1 MSSGIIETMWQID
14 PAKTAL
20 LVIDMQN
27 DFVLEGHPM
36 EVPEART
43 AIPYIQRL
51 IATSRELGIPVIY
64 SQHTLRDDFAVSPL
78 ESTYNERLLTVGM
91 RKGTF
96 GVQVIDALKPAEN
109 EIVIEKYRYDAFYAT
124 NLEPVLRSI
133 RGLNQIDTVI
143 ITGTLTEVCCES
155 TARGAYMRD
164 YKVAFVSDA
173 TGALTTPAQV
183 ATENVIRTF
192 FGRVL
197 TTAETDSELRSL

>member
-1 MSSGIIETMWQID
+1 MWTID
-14 PAKTAL
+14 PARTAL

-43 AIPYIQRL
+43 AIPYIQQL

-64 SQHTLRDDFAVSPL
+64 SQHTLRDDFAASPL
-78 ESTYNERLLTVGM
+78 ESAYNERLLTVGM

-109 EIVIEKYRYDAFYAT
+109 EIVIEKYRYDAFHAT

-173 TGALTTPAQV
+173 TGALTAHAQL
-183 ATENVIRTF
+183 ATENVIGTF

-197 TTAETDSELRSL
+197 TTAETESELQHNS

>member
-1 MSSGIIETMWQID
+1 MWKIN
-14 PAKTAL
+14 PATTAL

-109 EIVIEKYRYDAFYAT
+109 DIVIEKYRYDAFYAT

-173 TGALTTPAQV
+173 TGALTAPAQV

-197 TTAETDSELRSL
+197 TTEDTDAELRSR

>member
-1 MSSGIIETMWQID
+1 MWKID
-14 PAKTAL
+14 PARTAL

-43 AIPYIQRL
+43 AIPYIQQL

-64 SQHTLRDDFAVSPL
+64 SQHTLRDDFAASPL

-109 EIVIEKYRYDAFYAT
+109 EIVIEKYRYDAFHAT

-173 TGALTTPAQV
+173 TGALTAPAQV
-183 ATENVIRTF
+183 ATENVIGTF

-197 TTAETDSELRSL
+197 TTEETESELRHNS

>member
-1 MSSGIIETMWQID
+1 MWKID

-43 AIPYIQRL
+43 AIPYIQKL

-109 EIVIEKYRYDAFYAT
+109 DIVIEKYRYDAFYAT

-173 TGALTTPAQV
+173 TGALTAPAQV
-183 ATENVIRTF
+183 ATENVMRTF

-197 TTAETDSELRSL
+197 TAAETDSELRGSL

>member
-1 MSSGIIETMWQID
+1 MCMWKID

-43 AIPYIQRL
+43 AIPYIQQL

-78 ESTYNERLLTVGM
+78 ESAYNERLLTVGM
-91 RKGTF
+91 RKGTY

-109 EIVIEKYRYDAFYAT
+109 DVVIEKYRYDAFHAT

-173 TGALTTPAQV
+173 TGALTAPAQV
-183 ATENVIRTF
+183 ATENVISTF

-197 TTAETDSELRSL
+197 TTAEAESELRLNS

>member
-1 MSSGIIETMWQID
+1 MWEID

-43 AIPYIQRL
+43 AIPYIQQL

-64 SQHTLRDDFAVSPL
+64 SQHTLRDDFHVSPL

-96 GVQVIDALKPAEN
+96 GVQVIDALKPAED
-109 EIVIEKYRYDAFYAT
+109 EIVIEKYRYDAFYST

-173 TGALTTPAQV
+173 TGALTAPAQV

-197 TTAETDSELRSL
+197 TTAETEAELRHNE

>member
-1 MSSGIIETMWQID
+1 
-14 PAKTAL
+14 
-20 LVIDMQN
+20 
-27 DFVLEGHPM
+27 M

-43 AIPYIQRL
+43 AIPYIQKL

-78 ESTYNERLLTVGM
+78 ESTYNERLLTVGL
-91 RKGTF
+91 RNGTF

-109 EIVIEKYRYDAFYAT
+109 DIVIEKYRYDAFHAT

-143 ITGTLTEVCCES
+143 IPGTPTEVCCES

-164 YKVAFVSDA
+164 YKVAFVSGA
-173 TGALTTPAQV
+173 TGALTAPAQV
-183 ATENVIRTF
+183 ATENVMRTF

-197 TTAETDSELRSL
+197 TTTETDSKLRHSCDHTRQSNASER

>member
-1 MSSGIIETMWQID
+1 
-14 PAKTAL
+14 
-20 LVIDMQN
+20 
-27 DFVLEGHPM
+27 M

-43 AIPYIQRL
+43 AIPYIQKL

-78 ESTYNERLLTVGM
+78 EAAYNERLLTVGM
-91 RKGTF
+91 RKGSF

-173 TGALTTPAQV
+173 TGALTAPAQV

-192 FGRVL
+192 FGRVM
-197 TTAETDSELRSL
+197 TTAETEAELRGA

>member
-1 MSSGIIETMWQID
+1 MWKIN
-14 PAKTAL
+14 PATTAL

-43 AIPYIQRL
+43 AIPYIQQL

-109 EIVIEKYRYDAFYAT
+109 EIVIEKYRYDAFHAT

-173 TGALTTPAQV
+173 TGALTAPAQA
-183 ATENVIRTF
+183 ATENVIGTF
-192 FGRVL
+192 FGRVM
-197 TTAETDSELRSL
+197 TTADTETELRRK

>member
-1 MSSGIIETMWQID
+1 MWHID

-43 AIPYIQRL
+43 AIPYIHKL
-51 IATSRELGIPVIY
+51 IGTSRELGIPVIY

-91 RKGTF
+91 RKGSF

-109 EIVIEKYRYDAFYAT
+109 EIVIEKYRYDAFHAT

-173 TGALTTPAQV
+173 TGALTAPAQV

-192 FGRVL
+192 FGRVM
-197 TTAETDSELRSL
+197 TTAETEAELRGN

>member
-1 MSSGIIETMWQID
+1 MWDID

-43 AIPYIQRL
+43 AIPYIQKL

-78 ESTYNERLLTVGM
+78 ESAYNERLLAVGM
-91 RKGTF
+91 RKGSF

-109 EIVIEKYRYDAFYAT
+109 EIVIEKYRYDAFHAT

-173 TGALTTPAQV
+173 TGALTAPAQV

-192 FGRVL
+192 FGRVV
-197 TTAETDSELRSL
+197 TTAETEAELRGD

>member
-1 MSSGIIETMWQID
+1 MWKIN
-14 PAKTAL
+14 PATTAL

-43 AIPYIQRL
+43 AIPHIQRL

-64 SQHTLRDDFAVSPL
+64 SQHTLLDDFDVSPL
-78 ESTYNERLLTVGM
+78 EATYNERLLTVGM

-96 GVQVIDALKPAEN
+96 GVQVIDALKPADN
-109 EIVIEKYRYDAFYAT
+109 EIVIEKYRYDAFHNT
-124 NLEPVLRSI
+124 TLEPILRSI

-173 TGALTTPAQV
+173 TGALTAPAQV

-192 FGRVL
+192 FGRVM
-197 TTAETDSELRSL
+197 TTDEVDGEMRRP

>member
-1 MSSGIIETMWQID
+1 MWKID

-43 AIPYIQRL
+43 AIPHIQRL

-64 SQHTLRDDFAVSPL
+64 SQHTLRDDFDVSPL
-78 ESTYNERLLTVGM
+78 EATYNERLLTVGM

-109 EIVIEKYRYDAFYAT
+109 DIVIEKYRYDAFHAT

-164 YKVAFVSDA
+164 YKVAFVADA
-173 TGALTTPAQV
+173 TGALTAPAQV

-197 TTAETDSELRSL
+197 TTEETDSEIRHNA

>member
-1 MSSGIIETMWQID
+1 MWKID

-43 AIPYIQRL
+43 AIPYIQQL

-78 ESTYNERLLTVGM
+78 ESAYNERLLTVGM
-91 RKGTF
+91 RKGTY

-109 EIVIEKYRYDAFYAT
+109 DVVIEKYRYDAFHAT

-173 TGALTTPAQV
+173 TGALTAPAQV
-183 ATENVIRTF
+183 ATENVISTF

-197 TTAETDSELRSL
+197 TTAEAESELRLNS